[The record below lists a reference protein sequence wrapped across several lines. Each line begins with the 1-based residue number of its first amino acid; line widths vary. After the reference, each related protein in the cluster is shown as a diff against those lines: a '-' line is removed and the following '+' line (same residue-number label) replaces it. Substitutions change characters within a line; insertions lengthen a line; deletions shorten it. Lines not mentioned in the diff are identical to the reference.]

1 MRVLASL
8 AAVLALAGTTAANG
22 LASMPSCGLT
32 CITTMLSNSSCG
44 LEDTACLCTNAPLVA
59 SIEKCVMASCTPK
72 EMLTTKNITATDCGI
87 APRDERH
94 TYDAVSITL
103 GVITGIVVTLR
114 IAFKLFIIQDQLNL
128 SDIFI
133 LATMCS
139 GIPSTVMNTTGLTK
153 HGLARDIWTVPFD
166 DITLFG
172 RYYYVMEVLYFTHV
186 TLLKLSILFFYLRIF
201 PGPAVRRLLWAT
213 VAVVSSFGLAFVI
226 AAIFQCNPISY
237 FWTRWSGETSG
248 SCVSI
253 NHLAWANAA
262 GSIFLDLCML
272 AIPLSQL
279 RHLNLHWK
287 KKLGV
292 GLMFCTGT
300 FVTVMSIVRLH
311 SLIKFANSHN
321 TTWDQ
326 WEAALWSTIEINIGI
341 ICACMPS
348 MRVVLVHFFPRV
360 FDSTFHDRGKSSYYA
375 SEQYSRSAPHGNSA
389 SAGTAPATNGAAE
402 HNGAPTLSTH
412 ADRVYHGHHHSVS
425 RDLQHAG
432 DALDPSGIMC
442 LRTYTV
448 KYGTE
453 LDETSLVQMADLDR
467 ESAQST
473 SSISD
478 SYDHKPPMP
487 SVSVSWLPINNTVAR
502 ETDS

>member
-1 MRVLASL
+1 MRLFASLVAALVMASAAVTAATTNNLASL
-8 AAVLALAGTTAANG
+8 
-22 LASMPSCGLT
+22 PSCSLT
-32 CITTMLSNSSCG
+32 CMATLVSNSSCA
-44 LEDTACLCTNAPLVA
+44 LDDTTCVCTNKLLVA
-59 SIEKCVMASCTPK
+59 SIEKCVAASCTPK
-72 EMLTTKNITATDCGI
+72 EMLTTMNVTSTNCGVV
-87 APRDERH
+87 PRDKRR
-94 TYDAVSITL
+94 TYDTVSITL
-103 GVITGIVVTLR
+103 GIITGIVVAVR
-114 IAFKLFIIQDQLNL
+114 ISFKLFVIHDQLNL

-133 LATMCS
+133 LATMGS

-201 PGPAVRRLLWAT
+201 PAPAVRRLLWAT
-213 VAVVSSFGLAFVI
+213 VAVVAAFGLAFVI
-226 AAIFQCNPISY
+226 AAIFQCSPISY
-237 FWTRWSGETSG
+237 FWTKWSGETTG

-262 GSIFLDLCML
+262 GSILLDLCML

-279 RHLNLHWK
+279 RHLKLHWK

-300 FVTVMSIVRLH
+300 FVTVMSVVRLH

-348 MRVVLVHFFPRV
+348 IRVVLVRLFPRV
-360 FDSTFHDRGKSSYYA
+360 FDSTFHDHGKGSYYA
-375 SEQYSRSAPHGNSA
+375 SDQYKRSMPQDSAVSGGLNGTGTLNNVHGNGDSGGISTPTGSHHRA
-389 SAGTAPATNGAAE
+389 VECDHNVNRGAI
-402 HNGAPTLSTH
+402 
-412 ADRVYHGHHHSVS
+412 
-425 RDLQHAG
+425 
-432 DALDPSGIMC
+432 DPSGILC
-442 LRTYTV
+442 SRTYTV
-448 KYGTE
+448 KYGAD

-467 ESAQST
+467 ESAKSS

-478 SYDHKPPMP
+478 SYEHKVPMP
-487 SVSVSWLPINNTVAR
+487 SVSRMRIESAGK
-502 ETDS
+502 